1 MGTGVALMAL
11 AAGLSTPG
19 TLQAQVEL
27 GPRLGIY
34 FPFGSVVKEGPSA
47 PGGPVEKQQVAAP
60 LIGFQALAW
69 ARRWLGIEA
78 SAALSPSMVAVT
90 DATGTVDKASTVVL
104 ANVRALVP
112 ITSRRG
118 MWSFYLGAG
127 IGLVNRSGTVWQY
140 QNGTTAQTWILSFG
154 GQTPL
159 NPNLHMR
166 FEFEDNLSTAQF
178 DQGLATATQGRPHH
192 DFALAIAIE
201 FHVRGRH

>member
-1 MGTGVALMAL
+1 MSLAL
-11 AAGLSTPG
+11 GLSLPG
-19 TLQAQVEL
+19 TLYAQAEAKAQAQVEL

-34 FPFGSVVKEGPSA
+34 FPIGSVVKEGPGT

-60 LIGFQALAW
+60 MVGVQALAW
-69 ARRWLGIEA
+69 PRRWLGIEA
-78 SAALSPSMVAVT
+78 TAVLAPSMVAVT
-90 DATGTVDKASTVVL
+90 DATGTVDKTSTVVL
-104 ANVRALVP
+104 ATTRAIVP

-127 IGLVNRSGTVWQY
+127 IGLVSRSGTVWQY
-140 QNGTTAQTWILSFG
+140 QSGTTAQTWVFSFG

-178 DQGLATATQGRPHH
+178 DQGLATATQGRTHH
-192 DFALAIAIE
+192 DFVLAIALE
-201 FHVRGRH
+201 FAVRRH